1 MMTWQLEMEKL
12 TVTMKVPKKAKRAKK
27 LHQIRSDLPNLKKD
41 LLQVTVMMKKN
52 VKLYA
57 NKDKLLPRLFLS
69 RERC

>member
-41 LLQVTVMMKKN
+41 LLQVENILRPMVYLN
-52 VKLYA
+52 YFRSFHFKL
-57 NKDKLLPRLFLS
+57 NIKPIKS
-69 RERC
+69 C